1 MKLEQKAKQ
10 FSEAMFHVAAAS
22 NSEIDVKDSLSHLSK
37 SIKNLPELRS
47 FLLSK
52 RVTSPDKSK
61 AVNAVFSEKCHSIV
75 IEFIALIEK
84 ENIVKLIPLLEK
96 YFNTLLIEKKN
107 VVNVNAEISQEMKED
122 KKIQF
127 KGMLDKALNKN
138 SELSFNVNP
147 KLLGGIRLRVGN
159 ELIDVSLINHLNK
172 LRHEMLDAK

>member
-52 RVTSPDKSK
+52 RVTSSDKSK

-75 IEFIALIEK
+75 IEFIVLIEK

-96 YFNTLLIEKKN
+96 YFNTLLTEKKN

-138 SELSFNVNP
+138 SELSFKVNP

-172 LRHEMLDAK
+172 LRDEMLDAK

>member
-159 ELIDVSLINHLNK
+159 ELIDVSIINHLNK

>member
-52 RVTSPDKSK
+52 RVTSSDKSK

-127 KGMLDKALNKN
+127 KGILDKALNKN
-138 SELSFNVNP
+138 SELSFKVNP

>member
-96 YFNTLLIEKKN
+96 YFNTLLIKKKN

-138 SELSFNVNP
+138 SELSFNVNS

>member
-96 YFNTLLIEKKN
+96 YFNTLLIKKKN

-127 KGMLDKALNKN
+127 KAILDKALNKN
-138 SELSFNVNP
+138 SELSFKVNP

>member
-1 MKLEQKAKQ
+1 M
-10 FSEAMFHVAAAS
+10 
-22 NSEIDVKDSLSHLSK
+22 
-37 SIKNLPELRS
+37 
-47 FLLSK
+47 
-52 RVTSPDKSK
+52 
-61 AVNAVFSEKCHSIV
+61 

-96 YFNTLLIEKKN
+96 YFNTLLKEKKN